1 MITSMLGIP
10 GLEKMSPMF
19 RAELW
24 RLAQRLGLDPALIAA
39 VMKHES
45 GFDPAATNKLAGAT
59 GLIQFMPATAR
70 AMGTSTDDLRRMSA
84 EDQLKWVER
93 FFKPYAKTMRPDVPG
108 DYLMATFM
116 PAFIGKPPET
126 VLFAKG
132 TIGYTQNAGFD
143 HAGKGAI
150 TIADVTGDIDK
161 IVAQARALPSVEVDT
176 TLPLGGAGSLPPVP
190 SHSVPLPSF
199 SGPSVLPVL
208 KLGSSG
214 LAVAVWQRYLVSR
227 GYLVLVSGVY
237 SAGTSAAT
245 AMYQEAYNAKN
256 PDRTITVDGD
266 VGPQTWGTMLA

>member
-24 RLAQRLGLDPALIAA
+24 RVGQRLGLDPSFIAA

-45 GFDPAATNKLAGAT
+45 GFDPSATNKLAGAT
-59 GLIQFMPATAR
+59 GLIQFIPSTAT
-70 AMGTSTDDLRRMSA
+70 AMGTSTDNLRRMSG
-84 EDQLKWVER
+84 EDQLQWVER
-93 FFKPYAKTMRPDVPG
+93 FFKPYAKTMRPNVPG

-150 TIADVTGDIDK
+150 TIADVTADIDK

-176 TLPLGGAGSLPPVP
+176 TLPLGGAGSSPGP
-190 SHSVPLPSF
+190 SSQPAHLPSF

-214 LAVAVWQRYLVSR
+214 EAVALWQRFLHSR
-227 GYLVLVSGVY
+227 GYIVNVSGVF
-237 SAGTSAAT
+237 SAGTRAVT
-245 AMYQEAYNAKN
+245 IEYQEAFNAKSGLS
-256 PDRTITVDGD
+256 PIGVDGV
-266 VGPQTWGTMLA
+266 VGTQTWGSMLT